1 MTPQSQPGIANVLMV
16 VGIMPLLLGMAW
28 IFSII
33 VLEPAIKFALARI
46 SLVLAPLA
54 LSGCCYFM
62 PCHPATYIAGTV
74 TDAVSHQ
81 PVSNAAVR
89 LYGYKARTTPSGC
102 FALGGADA
110 LPFEFGVSAPG
121 YKPTIIKAVPGWYW
135 ATVEL
140 VPEDRPGASKS
151 GRDELSQDRYN
162 ELSSKCR

>member
-1 MTPQSQPGIANVLMV
+1 
-16 VGIMPLLLGMAW
+16 
-28 IFSII
+28 
-33 VLEPAIKFALARI
+33 
-46 SLVLAPLA
+46 
-54 LSGCCYFM
+54 M

-89 LYGYKARTTPSGC
+89 LYAYKARTTPSGC

-121 YKPTIIKAVPGWYW
+121 YKPTIIKPVPGWYW

-140 VPEDRPGASKS
+140 VLEDRPGTSKS
-151 GRDELSQDRYN
+151 GHHELAQDRYN